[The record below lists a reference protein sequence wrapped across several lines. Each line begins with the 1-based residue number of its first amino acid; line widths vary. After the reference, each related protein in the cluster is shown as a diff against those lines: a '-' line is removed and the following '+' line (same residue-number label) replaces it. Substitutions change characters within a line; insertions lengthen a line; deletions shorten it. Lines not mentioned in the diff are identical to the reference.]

1 MSYLHKEFFE
11 KVSKMIADKKY
22 QDAIQLTNQY
32 LKDDPNNKDLL
43 ILISQIHYM
52 IGDYDK
58 SSKPVDFML
67 HQDPNNPMYWYIKW
81 CIEYKQWTMQ
91 AAKDHLKQALKMTW
105 FNNLEV
111 MRMYALA
118 EFYYG
123 NQEKWLELVRY
134 VFDSGSRYKYDPEMI
149 ADLIAIYTAIE
160 KPSKAK
166 SMIDHYNK
174 YHDKMHC
181 VDQDIMYYDDMINQ
195 LQSKI
200 IDNTISN

>member
-1 MSYLHKEFFE
+1 MSYIHKDFFDT
-11 KVSKMIADKKY
+11 VTKMIATKRY
-22 QDAIQLTNQY
+22 QDAIQITNQY

-43 ILISQIHYM
+43 ITISQIHYL

-81 CIEYKQWTMQ
+81 CIEYKKSNRQD
-91 AAKDHLKQALKMTW
+91 AKNHLKQALKMTW
-105 FNNLEV
+105 FANLEV

-134 VFDSGSRYKYDPEMI
+134 VFDSWSRYKHDPEI
-149 ADLIAIYTAIE
+149 ITDLISIYTTIG
-160 KPSKAK
+160 KPIKAK
-166 SMIDHYNK
+166 SMIEYYNK
-174 YHDKMHC
+174 HHDKMYC
-181 VDQDIMYYDDMINQ
+181 IDKDIMYYDDIINK
-195 LQSKI
+195 LNSKI
-200 IDNTISN
+200 VTTK